1 MMRWK
6 EYSGSGFLLLA
17 CLIYLAVPSL
27 ALAQSDNQQSFYDE
41 ALAEQFARAE
51 PVIINGEELFK
62 VIGIRAFSAQ
72 RRARLITQRI
82 KAIAADPAIDP
93 ETISVRDEDNQSV
106 IFQGDNMIASIFQM
120 DAQYQGLDNRK
131 STAEALSIL
140 IKEGIKDYRLD
151 RTPDSLRKNII
162 KAASRTM
169 VLVVTLLLVTLA
181 FRLINRWL
189 ERYFKRRIKKLE
201 AKSMRVV
208 QAEQVWKVVSAF
220 FQLIKAIVYLGITYF
235 FVNFVLTL
243 FPWTRYIARQLLH
256 LVIDPLQSMAVGF
269 INYLP
274 SLFFLIILYLVIRY
288 LLKVTHGFFGA
299 ISLGNIPLRSFEP
312 EWAWPTYRIV
322 RVIVIVFALVI
333 AYPYIPG
340 SNSEAFK
347 GISLFLGVLLSLG
360 STSVISN
367 IIAGYTMTYR
377 RAFRV
382 GDRIRIGD
390 TIGDVMESRLLV
402 TMLRSLKNENIVM
415 PNSTILN
422 SEITNYTTL
431 VKENGLILHTK
442 VSIGY
447 EVPWRQVEAMLI
459 EAASRV
465 PELAKE
471 PAPFVLQTALTDFA
485 VTYELNAYCNDE
497 SRMAQFYSELHR
509 SIQDVFN
516 ENGVQIMTPNYVADT
531 EEPKM
536 VPVEQWYTPPAQ
548 KTDPEQA

>member
-6 EYSGSGFLLLA
+6 KYSGSGFLLLA
-17 CLIYLAVPSL
+17 CLLSLAVPMEV
-27 ALAQSDNQQSFYDE
+27 LAQKNSQQSFYD
-41 ALAEQFARAE
+41 AAMAEQFANAE
-51 PVIINGEELFK
+51 AVVINGEELFK
-62 VIGIRAFSAQ
+62 VIGIRAYSAS
-72 RRARLITQRI
+72 RRAQAISERI
-82 KAIAADPAIDP
+82 EAIAADPSIDP
-93 ETISVRDEDNQSV
+93 DTITHRDQPDHSD
-106 IFQGDNMIASIFQM
+106 IFQGDNLIMAVFEI
-120 DAQYQGLDNRK
+120 DAQYQGLDNRR
-131 STAEALSIL
+131 STAEALAKL
-140 IKEGIKDYRLD
+140 IQQGVKSYRLE
-151 RTPDSLRKNII
+151 RTSQVVQKNIF
-162 KAASRTM
+162 KAAIRT
-169 VLVVTLLLVTLA
+169 VLLAVTLFIVMWL
-181 FRLINRWL
+181 FKFIDRWL
-189 ERYFKRRIKKLE
+189 EKYFKRRIRRLE

-208 QAEQVWKVVSAF
+208 QAEQVWKVVSSL
-220 FQLIKAIVYLGITYF
+220 FQLIKAIIYLGITYF

-243 FPWTRYIARQLLH
+243 FPWTRYIAKQLLN
-256 LVIDPLQSMAVGF
+256 LVIDPLQSMALGF
-269 INYLP
+269 VNYLP
-274 SLFFLIILYLVIRY
+274 SLFFLIILYLVTRY
-288 LLKVTHGFFGA
+288 LLKITHGFFDA
-299 ISLGNIPLRSFEP
+299 IDRGNMRLQRFES

-360 STSVISN
+360 STSVIAN

-390 TIGDVMESRLLV
+390 TVGDVIESRLLV

-415 PNSTILN
+415 PNSKILN

-442 VSIGY
+442 VGIGY
-447 EVPWRQVEAMLI
+447 EAPWRQVEAMLI
-459 EAASRV
+459 EAANRV
-465 PELAKE
+465 PELAKD

-485 VTYELNAYCNDE
+485 VTYELNVYCNDE

-516 ENGVQIMTPNYVADT
+516 EYGVQIMTPNYVADT

-548 KTDPEQA
+548 KTDPEKA